1 MDVTTNFARVAGLML
16 GYQLW
21 RTVSWDRAVQTLRE
35 APKADKLPILI
46 GVAEGLLLRIR
57 QRGAARRRP

>member
-21 RTVSWDRAVQTLRE
+21 RTVSWDRAVQTVME

-57 QRGAARRRP
+57 QRGAARRHP